1 MKNILITA
9 SILFAFSG
17 AFAQE
22 KGSKNIKPVKA
33 PSSSSRPMSSEVESF
48 KKDNNGNVKPIK
60 GNASSTTTSKTTP
73 IRPQKSAA
81 GSSTRAASGTK
92 VNTNKAEK
100 PVMNNSRAAS
110 GSKVNTNKA
119 EKPVMN
125 NSRAAS
131 GSKVNTNKA
140 EKSNNSNTR
149 AASGSKVN
157 TNKAEKSNNSNTRAA
172 SGSKV
177 NTNKAE
183 KSNNSNTRAAS
194 GSKVNTNKAEKSTN
208 NDTRAASGSK
218 VNTNKAEKPVSNST
232 KNNTVVEKG
241 EKGNSEA
248 KGERPSSKFDAD
260 YCKGWKDG
268 FTKAYKKGTKEK
280 LESSDIPR
288 CESNGKCEG
297 YKCGYEAGMEKA
309 ELILR

>member
-60 GNASSTTTSKTTP
+60 GNSSSTTTSKTTP

-100 PVMNNSRAAS
+100 PVMNNS
-110 GSKVNTNKA
+110 
-119 EKPVMN
+119 
-125 NSRAAS
+125 
-131 GSKVNTNKA
+131 
-140 EKSNNSNTR
+140 
-149 AASGSKVN
+149 
-157 TNKAEKSNNSNTRAA
+157 RAA

>member
-60 GNASSTTTSKTTP
+60 GNSSSTTTSKTTP

-119 EKPVMN
+119 EK
-125 NSRAAS
+125 
-131 GSKVNTNKA
+131 
-140 EKSNNSNTR
+140 SNNSN
-149 AASGSKVN
+149 
-157 TNKAEKSNNSNTRAA
+157 
-172 SGSKV
+172 
-177 NTNKAE
+177 
-183 KSNNSNTRAAS
+183 
-194 GSKVNTNKAEKSTN
+194 
-208 NDTRAASGSK
+208 TRAASGSK

>member
-60 GNASSTTTSKTTP
+60 GNSSSTTTSKTTP

-119 EKPVMN
+119 EKPVKN
-125 NSRAAS
+125 NS
-131 GSKVNTNKA
+131 
-140 EKSNNSNTR
+140 
-149 AASGSKVN
+149 
-157 TNKAEKSNNSNTRAA
+157 RAA

>member
-60 GNASSTTTSKTTP
+60 GNSSSTTTSKTTP

-183 KSNNSNTRAAS
+183 KS
-194 GSKVNTNKAEKSTN
+194 TN

-232 KNNTVVEKG
+232 KNNTVVEKS